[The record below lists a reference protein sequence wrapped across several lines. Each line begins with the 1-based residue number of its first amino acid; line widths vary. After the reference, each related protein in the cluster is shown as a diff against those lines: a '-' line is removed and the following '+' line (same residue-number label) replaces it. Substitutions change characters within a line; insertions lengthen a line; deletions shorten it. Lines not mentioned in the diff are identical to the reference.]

1 MGRYLPMHFMPFTA
15 LHQKAKVVQSQYHVT
30 YVYILTR
37 ELKARRVL
45 QMKYEKDS
53 GRNDPTQ

>member
-1 MGRYLPMHFMPFTA
+1 MHFMPFTA